1 MPEAATESR
10 LNLKSIESDP
20 IDSKLRYVPLSRAYR
35 ETESRFVLAVKRGKL
50 NIKLKIGGNIMAAI
64 TFDTLKY
71 ANRLKAAGVPDKQAE
86 AEAEVLSE
94 ALEVNL
100 KELITKEDLH
110 REMESLRRDIDARFV
125 QVDLHFVQLE
135 QRLIIK
141 LGGLM
146 ALSIG
151 IVAALVKLL

>member
-1 MPEAATESR
+1 MPTSLR
-10 LNLKSIESDP
+10 LLAFLTN
-20 IDSKLRYVPLSRAYR
+20 KLRR
-35 ETESRFVLAVKRGKL
+35 K
-50 NIKLKIGGNIMAAI
+50 
-64 TFDTLKY
+64 
-71 ANRLKAAGVPDKQAE
+71 
-86 AEAEVLSE
+86 AEVLSE

-100 KELITKEDLH
+100 KELVSKEDLH
-110 REMESLRRDIDARFV
+110 REMESLRRDIDARF
-125 QVDLHFVQLE
+125 LSRWIRGFVQLE